1 MGLYVFKA
9 HIPKSP
15 DLFGIDSE
23 KVRTFF
29 GLP

>member
-9 HIPKSP
+9 QIPKSP
-15 DLFGIDSE
+15 DLLGIDSE

-29 GLP
+29 DLP